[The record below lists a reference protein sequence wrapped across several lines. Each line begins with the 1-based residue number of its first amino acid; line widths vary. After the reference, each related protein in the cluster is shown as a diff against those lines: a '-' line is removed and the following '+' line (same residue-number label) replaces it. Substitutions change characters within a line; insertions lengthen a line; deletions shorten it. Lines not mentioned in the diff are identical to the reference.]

1 MKKELA
7 FFAGSSFIIKID
19 AFYMLRSGGPGYRM
33 NVDQN
38 CRENKKDKKKIILF
52 QKTIA

>member
-1 MKKELA
+1 MPALL
-7 FFAGSSFIIKID
+7 SFLRSMH
-19 AFYMLRSGGPGYRM
+19 YMSRSGGPGYRV
-33 NVDQN
+33 NVDKN

>member
-1 MKKELA
+1 M
-7 FFAGSSFIIKID
+7 S
-19 AFYMLRSGGPGYRM
+19 RSGGPGYRM
-33 NVDQN
+33 NVDKN

>member
-1 MKKELA
+1 LPALLSLLRSMHHL
-7 FFAGSSFIIKID
+7 S
-19 AFYMLRSGGPGYRM
+19 RSGGPGFRM
-33 NVDQN
+33 NVDKN